1 MEKRAEIRESP
12 TLSDVDYRIAKR
24 FLAEPH
30 DESIQRN
37 EEGKADRACES
48 LGSQQSGASVS
59 DREED
64 VPCGQDKV
72 SRTQEEPAPSFAQ
85 TAHSTMKTPSAAH
98 CSATEDVSL
107 RFYGFRFY
115 GFSGG
120 PAASFPSIELSE
132 DNLPFCSVMNACMI
146 MKTQRSAPT
155 TIFVHHA
162 ESVP

>member
-72 SRTQEEPAPSFAQ
+72 SRTQEEPAPIVNLH
-85 TAHSTMKTPSAAH
+85 TAWGLDCAA
-98 CSATEDVSL
+98 
-107 RFYGFRFY
+107 
-115 GFSGG
+115 
-120 PAASFPSIELSE
+120 
-132 DNLPFCSVMNACMI
+132 N
-146 MKTQRSAPT
+146 
-155 TIFVHHA
+155 
-162 ESVP
+162 